1 MKVAFLLQANA
12 MNVINTNIRAQFA
25 QAALSMI
32 ERRQT
37 VAMERLSTGK
47 RINSAR
53 DDAAGL
59 AIAARM
65 SELIR
70 GTHQA
75 IQNANNG
82 IGMIQT
88 AESAAGQIG
97 DRLQRM
103 RELAVQSAN
112 GTYTSAQRTA
122 MDMEYQQLKQDI
134 AAVSRNTRW
143 NGMSLLD
150 AKAGTPVT
158 PKALYKAVSAGQW
171 VQGYGGQTALK
182 GQVYDTVTQSRS
194 EIEMSASAVNFAHKG
209 KIVIDF
215 SGGGT
220 ASFVATDGSVTSMDI
235 EQSPTYTNL
244 ASGLVRLKQKNGLMS
259 GDLDLNAAN
268 NTDLSSHR
276 IEIIIDTSSSLGV
289 IQNKDLNL
297 NGVDISVKSDDVLDT
312 VSLAGNAAASAI
324 TKAAQINR
332 FSAQTGVTAVVNR
345 NLMAGRAM
353 TQLGAMTGTIN
364 INGYLTAPITTSA
377 TDSEITRQT
386 VTNAI
391 NALTDRTGVKAID
404 SRLTDGGIT
413 LVAED
418 GRNIDVELFLSPGN
432 NPADADIE
440 KFAAIIGVNHGVQTG
455 TYSLAVHDGKGL
467 KVAPA
472 LAGDLKHSGLM
483 AGNYTAANISSVVTR
498 ERAVVS
504 NMKDVQFLH
513 DGDLLIN
520 GVAIPAANTGL
531 DTASNTVVDTS
542 SKAASGL
549 ALAAAVN
556 SVKDKTGVTAL
567 VQPVLINGTQMT
579 HSFDYDYLKNRPDAL
594 NIHPLYINGIAVFNA
609 SEIDW
614 TSASEKK
621 QKLLSLINAK
631 SGVTGVDAID
641 NGTAG
646 ISLKARDGR
655 NVSVWYDKFSDSNG
669 VEFTASELGLGYL
682 PVPGGDPADLPGIS
696 SGDGEDAVHS
706 GATFYAGV
714 VLQSSRDISIK
725 AGPQSVVSG
734 QIDTLEEP
742 LHTIA
747 GDGDYV
753 VHNSA
758 GSYATVRV
766 INQVPYLLDPGA
778 NFQVGDTLT
787 SDASPDISLTV
798 NTLTPTY
805 SRFNALGFTETDAS
819 VISDI
824 QAEHYQPPAVSRL
837 DFQVGNRVGE
847 KISIDMPDF
856 GTQGSITHLV
866 TWDVGRNYLPADAT
880 ENTSIGTHVISA
892 SNGLGRTT
900 LGQDIDAITTTIPVR
915 STEGFPSSGTVYIDN
930 ELIAYTG
937 ITANSLTGVIRGAM
951 NTTAQTHRGDA
962 IVRKSSE
969 ALLSNLYIADPL
981 APPLQV
987 GLTVEP
993 PPSHLLDQNTAS
1005 NVLLSLDAALYQVN
1019 QARSN
1024 MGAVMN
1030 RLEYSVSNLYDTYT
1044 NMSASRSKIEDADY
1058 AAESSDMARAQIIQ
1072 QAATAILAQAN
1083 TNQQTV
1089 LKLLQ

>member
-1 MKVAFLLQANA
+1 

-25 QAALSMI
+25 QAALSMV
-32 ERRQT
+32 ERRQS

-112 GTYTSAQRTA
+112 GTYTSAQRNA

-143 NGMSLLD
+143 NGSSLLN
-150 AKAGTPVT
+150 AQAGTLVT

-171 VQGYGGQTALK
+171 VQQYGGQTTWSSHVIETGSTPPAK
-182 GQVYDTVTQSRS
+182 SNVTFNAS
-194 EIEMSASAVNFAHKG
+194 SAVSFSHKG
-209 KIVIDF
+209 TIVLDMTTGP
-215 SGGGT
+215 S
-220 ASFVATDGSVTSMDI
+220 AQFVALDGSVTTLNIDPILSNPFNGTI
-235 EQSPTYTNL
+235 KLTRQP
-244 ASGLVRLKQKNGLMS
+244 GLMS
-259 GDLDLNAAN
+259 ADLELQTADNSAL
-268 NTDLSSHR
+268 TLTQR
-276 IEIIIDTSSSLGV
+276 IEIPVDSSAELGV
-289 IQNKDLNL
+289 IHNKDLNL
-297 NGVDISVKSDDVLDT
+297 NGVDIAIKPDDVLDT
-312 VSLAGNAAASAI
+312 VSPAGNAAASAI

-332 FSAQTGVTAVVNR
+332 FSSQTGVTAVVNR
-345 NLMAGRAM
+345 NLMGGRAM
-353 TQLGAMTGTIN
+353 SQLGVMTGTLN
-364 INGYLTAPITTSA
+364 INGFLTAPITTSA
-377 TDSEITRQT
+377 TDSTITSQR
-386 VTNAI
+386 VIDVI
-391 NALTDRTGVKAID
+391 NAVSDRTGVKAID

-418 GRNIDVELFLSPGN
+418 GRNIDVEMFSN
-432 NPADADIE
+432 NNAR
-440 KFAAIIGVNHGVQTG
+440 FGAIIGVNQGVQTG
-455 TYSLAVHDGKGL
+455 TYSLAVHAGKGL
-467 KVAPA
+467 KVASA
-472 LAGDLKHSGLM
+472 LEGNLGHSGLM
-483 AGNYTAANISSVVTR
+483 AGNYTAANVSTVVTA
-498 ERAVVS
+498 ERAMVS
-504 NMKDVQFLH
+504 QMQDIQYLH
-513 DGDLLIN
+513 EGDLLIN
-520 GVAIPAANTGL
+520 GVAVPAAKASD
-531 DTASNTVVDTS
+531 DTVSNTAIDTS
-542 SKAASGL
+542 SRVASGIS
-549 ALAAAVN
+549 LAAAINAVTE
-556 SVKDKTGVTAL
+556 KTGVTAL
-567 VQPVLINGTQMT
+567 VQPVLINGTGMT
-579 HSFDYDYLKNRPDAL
+579 TNFHDPAALYL
-594 NIHPLYINGIAVFNA
+594 NGQRIDVDMRLWSTA
-609 SEIDW
+609 SDRQHGLI
-614 TSASEKK
+614 
-621 QKLLSLINAK
+621 QLINEK
-631 SGVTGVDAID
+631 SSLTGVDAVD
-641 NGTAG
+641 NGTG
-646 ISLKARDGR
+646 GLSLKARDGR
-655 NVSVWYDKFSDSNG
+655 NVSVWFMKDSG
-669 VEFTASELGLGYL
+669 VLNNTSSPLLTAAEFGLGY
-682 PVPGGDPADLPGIS
+682 VPSGLNTVEPLPGIS
-696 SGDGEDAVHS
+696 HGLDGEARL

-714 VLQSSRDISIK
+714 VLQAARDIAIQ
-725 AGPQSVVSG
+725 AGPAAVVQGSIGSVSYANG
-734 QIDTLEEP
+734 TQAP
-742 LHTIA
+742 A
-747 GDGDYV
+747 DGDYAMI
-753 VHNSA
+753 NSQ
-758 GSYATVRV
+758 GDHATVRV
-766 INQVPYLLDPGA
+766 ISSPPTVPVLTPLVLNPGQ
-778 NFQVGDTLT
+778 NFTTNDILT
-787 SDASPDISLTV
+787 SQS
-798 NTLTPTY
+798 TPSFSVKVDSITPLY
-805 SRFNALGFTETDAS
+805 SRFAALGFTETQAS
-819 VISDI
+819 VISNI
-824 QAEHYQPPAVSRL
+824 QADHYQPPAVSRL
-837 DFQVGNRVGE
+837 DFQVGTRVGE
-847 KISIDMPDF
+847 KISIDLPDF
-856 GTQGSITHLV
+856 GEHGSITHLV
-866 TWDVGRNYLPADAT
+866 TWDVGHVYPLAD
-880 ENTSIGTHVISA
+880 NTSSTTPGTPVISTH
-892 SNGLGRTT
+892 NGLGRTT
-900 LGQDIDAITTTIPVR
+900 LGGDIDAVTTTIPVR

-930 ELIAYTG
+930 ELITYTG
-937 ITANSLTGVIRGAM
+937 LTGNSLTGVQRGAM

-969 ALLSNLYIADPL
+969 ALLSNLYVADPL

>member
-1 MKVAFLLQANA
+1 MKLAFLMSATA

-25 QAALSMI
+25 QAALSMV
-32 ERRQT
+32 ERRQS

-103 RELAVQSAN
+103 RELAVQAAN
-112 GTYTSAQRTA
+112 GTYSDGQRRA
-122 MDMEYQQLKQDI
+122 MDLEYQQLKQDI

-143 NGMSLLD
+143 NGMSLMD
-150 AKAGTPVT
+150 AKAGTLIT

-171 VQGYGGQTALK
+171 VQQYGGQTALT
-182 GQVYDTVTQSRS
+182 GQLYDTSTSPSTANSVALV
-194 EIEMSASAVNFAHKG
+194 ASAVNFSHKG
-209 KIVIDF
+209 KITIDLT
-215 SGGGT
+215 GAT
-220 ASFVATDGSVTSMDI
+220 PRASFVSSDGSVESFGSISVDFDQDSI
-235 EQSPTYTNL
+235 EL
-244 ASGLVRLKQKNGLMS
+244 GKIEGLMD
-259 GDLDLNAAN
+259 GDLTLTAPASSLNEDKRIDV
-268 NTDLSSHR
+268 TIDSSA
-276 IEIIIDTSSSLGV
+276 ELGV
-289 IQNKDLNL
+289 IGNKDLNL
-297 NGVDISVKSDDVLDT
+297 NGVDIGIDSDDVLDT

-345 NLMAGRAM
+345 NLMGGRAM
-353 TQLGAMTGTIN
+353 TQGGAMTGTLH
-364 INGYLTAPITTSA
+364 INGYLTAEITTSA
-377 TDSEITRQT
+377 TDSTLTSQNVIK
-386 VTNAI
+386 AI
-391 NALTDRTGVKAID
+391 NDLTERTGVKAID
-404 SRLTDGGIT
+404 TRLIDGGIT

-418 GRNIDVELFLSPGN
+418 GRNIDVELFSSN
-432 NPADADIE
+432 NAQFGAL
-440 KFAAIIGVNHGVQTG
+440 IGVNQGVQTG
-455 TYSLAVHDGKGL
+455 TYSLAVQAGKGL
-467 KVAPA
+467 KVAST
-472 LAGDLKHSGLM
+472 LEGNLQHSGLM
-483 AGNYTAANISSVVTR
+483 MGNYTAANVSSVVTS
-498 ERAVVS
+498 ERAIVS
-504 NMKDVQFLH
+504 EAKDVQYLH
-513 DGDLLIN
+513 EGDLLIN
-520 GVAIPAANTGL
+520 GVAIPAAKASD
-531 DTASNTVVDTS
+531 DTVSNSSTVTS
-542 SKAASGL
+542 SQAASGL

-556 SVKDKTGVTAL
+556 AVKDKTGVTAL
-567 VQPVLINGTQMT
+567 VQPVLINGTRMT
-579 HSFDYDYLKNRPDAL
+579 NDFNFEDLKSDPDPA
-594 NIHPLYINGIAVFNA
+594 NINPLYINGTSIFNA
-609 SEIDW
+609 TQIDW
-614 TSASEKK
+614 SSASEKK
-621 QKLLSLINAK
+621 QQLISLINAK
-631 SGVTGVDAID
+631 SGITGVDAID
-641 NGTAG
+641 NGTDG

-655 NVSVWYDKFSDSNG
+655 NVSVWYERIRDSNDHELSG
-669 VEFTASELGLGYL
+669 SEFGLAYQ
-682 PVPGGDPADLPGIS
+682 PTSAENPSDLPGIS
-696 SGDGEDAVHS
+696 SSAVTTDRQL

-714 VLQSSRDISIK
+714 VLQSSRDIAIK
-725 AGPQSVVSG
+725 SGPQSTVEG
-734 QIDTLEEP
+734 QIDSILKVEP
-742 LHTIA
+742 WA
-747 GDGDYV
+747 GVADGDYV
-753 VHNSA
+753 MRGASGAFVRI
-758 GSYATVRV
+758 RV
-766 INQVPYLLDPGA
+766 IDNAPILLDGGET
-778 NFQVGDTLT
+778 FLEGETLT
-787 SDASPDISLTV
+787 SESPHDFSATV
-798 NTLTPTY
+798 ESITPTY
-805 SRFNALGFTETDAS
+805 SRFAALGFTETDTS
-819 VISDI
+819 VISSI

-856 GTQGSITHLV
+856 GAQGSITHLV
-866 TWDVGRNYLPADAT
+866 TWDVDQTYLPPEPAP
-880 ENTSIGTHVISA
+880 GTAAGSHVISLR
-892 SNGLGRTT
+892 NGLGRTT
-900 LGQDIDAITTTIPVR
+900 LGQDIDAVTTTIPVR
-915 STEGFPSSGTVYIDN
+915 STEGFPSAGTVYIDN
-930 ELIAYTG
+930 ELITYTG
-937 ITANSLTGVIRGAM
+937 LTANSLTGVTRGAM

-993 PPSHLLDQNTAS
+993 PPSHLLDQITAS

-1072 QAATAILAQAN
+1072 QAATAILPQAN